1 MKNKY
6 IRTRKKP
13 GICREITKLDKYNTS
28 HVFLVPIISEI
39 GGISNV

>member
-28 HVFLVPIISEI
+28 HVFLVPIISNNGRNNNE
-39 GGISNV
+39 